1 MPPSASRPRLPL
13 ALAALAALAA
23 ACSDS
28 TGPTPGVT
36 KYVSTTPI
44 SGNTA
49 RAFYGDTLLDWEH
62 GVFYWADRVDWAS
75 HDASVRAQV
84 AAAKTHGQLWDAA
97 DASIDPWLRDAPP
110 DGPDY
115 HSLYFPPSD
124 SPGITDASPD
134 PRNLASGVTLAAA
147 GQPALAYL
155 WLPGFAG
162 KSING
167 RVDSI
172 QTVIRTLDQSSPCG
186 WVLDLR
192 RNLGG
197 YTDAMIAGINPI
209 FGNAPASRTLPG
221 YGGDVDRENGRV
233 LWFVNNG
240 TAGVY
245 DPDADRTYPFAK
257 ASNPYTLKRPGSPV
271 AVLTGPTTASASE
284 AITIGFRGNTAVP
297 SRTFGEP
304 TYGVTTGPFGIYL
317 LPDSGYLNIT
327 ATIMFDR
334 TGHLYGGKIQPDELV
349 TGGPQYETLTPTPSA
364 SDPVIAA
371 ASAWLRQQPAC
382 TGASTAAARLNPS
395 REPASA
401 PATAVALPGVVRP
414 LRPERFR
421 PQVHAVP
428 RQLVEHQRVEHPR
441 AERRLAGR

>member
-1 MPPSASRPRLPL
+1 MPLPVLRSRTSLAL
-13 ALAALAALAA
+13 VALAATAA

-28 TGPTPGVT
+28 TGPKAPT
-36 KYVSTTPI
+36 KYVSTTPV
-44 SGNTA
+44 SGTTA
-49 RAFYGDTLLDWEH
+49 RAFYGDTLIGWEH
-62 GVFYWADRVDWAS
+62 GVFYWADRVDWTS

-84 AAAKTHGQLWDAA
+84 AAATTHGALWDAA
-97 DASIDPWLRDAPP
+97 DASIDPWLRNAPP

-115 HSLYFPPSD
+115 HSLYFPPED

-134 PRNLASGVTLAAA
+134 ARNLASGVSLATA
-147 GQPALAYL
+147 GQPVLAYL

-240 TAGVY
+240 AAGIY
-245 DPDADRTYPFAK
+245 DPSSNQSRAFAQ
-257 ASNPYTLKRPGSPV
+257 ASNPYTLKHPGSPV

-284 AITIGFRGNTAVP
+284 AITIGFRGNGAVP

-334 TGHLYGGKIQPDELV
+334 TGHLYGGKIQPDEVV
-349 TGGPQYETLTPTPSA
+349 TGGPQYNTLTPIPSS

-382 TGASTAAARLNPS
+382 SGASAAVTLSPS
-395 REPASA
+395 REPAA
-401 PATAVALPGVVRP
+401 AAVLPGVVRP
-414 LRPERFR
+414 LRPERFK
-421 PQVHAVP
+421 PQVNAVP
-428 RQLVEHQRVEHPR
+428 RAVV
-441 AERRLAGR
+441 ERRLARR